1 MYQNTFQLQYPNGD
15 RYVGQLCNATTGVNV
30 PHGQGTMY
38 HASGQVYTGSFYM
51 STRHGAGK
59 LTFPN
64 GDWYQGNFANDLFHG
79 NGDSYRANDGRRYVG
94 NFVAGFEEGYGV
106 ITGTATVER
115 GGKKR
120 YEGYV
125 HNGIRHGQGTQWLTT
140 LEGNVATFQGNWDNG
155 LLNGPGT
162 MTNAN
167 KIWSGVFRNG
177 KLEGQCTCLD
187 TITGISQQL
196 WCRDGAAVLY

>member
-1 MYQNTFQLQYPNGD
+1 
-15 RYVGQLCNATTGVNV
+15 
-30 PHGQGTMY
+30 MY
-38 HASGQVYTGSFYM
+38 HANGQIYTGSFYM
-51 STRHGAGK
+51 STRHGVGK

-79 NGDSYRANDGRRYVG
+79 NGDSFHANDGRRYVG

-106 ITGTATVER
+106 ITGTTTVER

-125 HNGIRHGQGTQWLTT
+125 YKGLRHGQGTQWVTS
-140 LEGNVATFQGNWDNG
+140 LEGSVATFQGNWEND

-162 MTNAN
+162 LTSAN
-167 KIWSGVFRNG
+167 KILSGVFRNG
-177 KLEGQCTCLD
+177 KLEGQCTCMD
-187 TITGISQQL
+187 IVTGIPQQL
-196 WCRDGAAVLY
+196 WYRGGAPAIY